1 MVSIS
6 RRLQH
11 GGDSLFILGL
21 VEDIGEATLATI
33 LAVEHGGHEDAG
45 STLLGGTLASE
56 TVDLAVVVDLVVLQ
70 HSELDLPLL
79 VLDLLGG
86 GVILLLPLLGSS
98 PEPEDEMKGRL
109 LLDVVVGESTA
120 ILQLLTSEDQ
130 SLLIWGNSL
139 LILDL
144 SLDIL
149 NRVRGLDLKSDGLT
163 REQQSRG
170 DR

>member
-1 MVSIS
+1 MWV
-6 RRLQH
+6 
-11 GGDSLFILGL
+11 DSLFILGL
-21 VEDIGEATLATI
+21 VEDIGEAALAAI
-33 LAVEHGGHEDAG
+33 LAIEHGSHEDTS
-45 STLLGGTLASE
+45 STLLGGTLAPQ

-130 SLLIWGNSL
+130 SLLIWGNTL

-149 NRVRGLDLKSDGLT
+149 NCPC
-163 REQQSRG
+163 
-170 DR
+170 